1 MESTPQCS
9 NATASTLTSSL
20 IRLAG
25 MTHANVDLPTIW
37 SEVSRLLAQQFG
49 HSLFTI
55 LTYSPALDRVVRVY
69 STRPDLHPLGQRHPQ
84 SSTGSLD
91 KSESPP
97 PPPPQQQRRAWIQRV
112 LVDGETWRGSTKEDL
127 KGVFEDW
134 ELLWSIGLGSVLN
147 IPVRLEGK
155 TVGSL
160 NILDGEHAYDEA
172 DLKVGILI
180 AQMLVVCVDK
190 AGQMPTS

>member
-1 MESTPQCS
+1 M
-9 NATASTLTSSL
+9 
-20 IRLAG
+20 
-25 MTHANVDLPTIW
+25 
-37 SEVSRLLAQQFG
+37 
-49 HSLFTI
+49 
-55 LTYSPALDRVVRVY
+55 
-69 STRPDLHPLGQRHPQ
+69 
-84 SSTGSLD
+84 
-91 KSESPP
+91 
-97 PPPPQQQRRAWIQRV
+97 
-112 LVDGETWRGSTKEDL
+112 